1 MSEHIKLLFNL
12 AIFIF
17 LVLEMPNIRRGN
29 LDEYKMLILAL
40 LVKKLHNLN

>member
-1 MSEHIKLLFNL
+1 MSEHIKLLLNL
-12 AIFIF
+12 AIFI
-17 LVLEMPNIRRGN
+17 VIMLEMPNIRRGN